1 MSLTPTPLYCS
12 EGGCQLYCARP
23 FAGGRHGVADGN
35 GLFLDRG
42 RQ

>member
-1 MSLTPTPLYCS
+1 MSLRS
-12 EGGCQLYCARP
+12 VVVNRP

-35 GLFLDRG
+35 GLFLDRD